1 MGRSVPTKTFVCFF
15 CSFRIILVQD
25 LFCVHHLKIELL
37 TYKRE
42 QVGRVSQAV
51 LLFTGE

>member
-1 MGRSVPTKTFVCFF
+1 MGRLVPTKTFLCFF
-15 CSFRIILVQD
+15 CSLCIILVQA
-25 LFCVHHLKIELL
+25 LLCAHHLKIELL
-37 TYKRE
+37 TYERE